1 MAQKSVNEIVR
12 ELQAQGHNVV
22 VYQRYDTQGRRRG
35 MVIRRI
41 DQMTFQ
47 GSKGNEYARNLVG
60 AKLSEDLQQA
70 LNKINYPTRGQS
82 INKRPVAK
90 RRRTPIDTATQ
101 NKIRQAQRAYKK
113 SGSKYGK
120 PTTKNYRYNLMTY
133 GKAEADRRL
142 NEAIRFA
149 KGFAYSDNVLAFKQT
164 LTADIN
170 AITLRLGRSIPELD
184 EVLAKLE
191 TYPSENITKQ
201 QLQNAIDALYTLE
214 KMYGG
219 YVNAS
224 AEAFENEV
232 LPAISVFTT
241 QMKQIFK

>member
-1 MAQKSVNEIVR
+1 MAKTINEIVR
-12 ELQAQGHNVV
+12 ELEAQGHNVV
-22 VYQRYDTQGRRRG
+22 VYQRTDIQGRKRG
-35 MVIRRI
+35 MAIRRI

-70 LNKINYPTRGQS
+70 LNKINYPSRGQS
-82 INKRPVAK
+82 INKKPIAK
-90 RRRTPIDTATQ
+90 RRRSPIDAEAQ
-101 NKIRQAQRAYKK
+101 KKIRQAQRYYKK

-149 KGFAYSDNVLAFKQT
+149 KGFAYSENVLAFKQT

-170 AITLRLGRSIPELD
+170 SITLRLGKSIPELD

-214 KMYGG
+214 KMYGA
-219 YVNAS
+219 YMNAS
-224 AEAFENEV
+224 SDTFEKEV
-232 LPAISVFTT
+232 LPAISVFTN